1 MKIVCVIP
9 ARLNSSRFPQK
20 VLCFLGNQPLLQ
32 WVWEAATGC
41 PQFDEVV
48 FAIDDA
54 KTASLIDSFG
64 GRYVMSSPYCTCGTE
79 RLIEILESGHVKGD
93 VWVNWQGDE
102 PFIRSEM
109 ISQLL
114 ETVHDPIADIWT
126 LKKKIQKEK
135 EVQDPNIVKVVT
147 RASGSALY
155 FSRSPI
161 PYTKEPSSEKT
172 GLYYKHIGLYAF
184 RESALKQIQKMSFSA
199 LEDQEGLE
207 QLRFLENHLTIQVHE
222 TPYET
227 VGIDHPEDL
236 KTAKAWLNKKEASI
250 R

>member
-1 MKIVCVIP
+1 M
-9 ARLNSSRFPQK
+9 
-20 VLCFLGNQPLLQ
+20 
-32 WVWEAATGC
+32 
-41 PQFDEVV
+41 
-48 FAIDDA
+48 
-54 KTASLIDSFG
+54 
-64 GRYVMSSPYCTCGTE
+64 
-79 RLIEILESGHVKGD
+79 
-93 VWVNWQGDE
+93 
-102 PFIRSEM
+102 
-109 ISQLL
+109 
-114 ETVHDPIADIWT
+114 
-126 LKKKIQKEK
+126 
-135 EVQDPNIVKVVT
+135 VT

-161 PYTKEPSSEKT
+161 PYIKEPSSEKT

-184 RESALKQIQKMSFSA
+184 RESALKQIQKMSLSA